1 MMVFPLAFICIFTLL
16 LSLFTKLS
24 MAIDT
29 LSPNETLTDNGKL
42 VSSGEAF
49 ELGFFNPPYSN
60 NRYIGIWFKNVPIQT
75 PIWVANK
82 NNPISDSSGLLTIT
96 TTGNIIITTTTTTNQ
111 TTTVWSSSN
120 SSPPTPPNKP
130 ILQLLDS
137 GNLVVK
143 NGGGDYLWQSFDY
156 PCDTLVAGMK
166 FGWNLRTNQEW
177 FLTSWKT
184 LQDPSSG
191 DYTYKLDRRGLP
203 QIVLHQGSTVTYR
216 SGSWDGVRFGGD
228 PPLHTKAVID
238 PIFIFNSTDVYYSFK
253 NTDDTAISRIV
264 VNQTGSLQLLTWHE
278 RLGEW
283 FNLFT
288 MQRDACDVY
297 GTCGPYGICRF
308 DVLATCYGPNGFIPR
323 SQQEWDRGDWSGG
336 CVRRTPMNCSAPQGF
351 RKLSRLKLPDSS
363 YFLVDM
369 TKMSLVDCKEA
380 CLRNCTCVAFAL
392 TSVSGCV
399 VWFGE
404 LFDMKEFSEHGQ
416 DLYIRMA
423 ASDLGSNK
431 KNQQIAVITS
441 IIVISGV
448 LVLSLIGWYFLRELH
463 MRRAR
468 RLDKRNQKV
477 QDNNRRI
484 VEEEDL
490 ALLLFD
496 LATVSS
502 ATNNFSLTNKIGEG
516 GFGLVYRVIF
526 HNGEL
531 TTGREIAVK
540 RLSKTSGQ
548 GLTEFKNEVILI
560 SKLQH
565 RNLVRL
571 LGCCIHEEERM
582 LIYEYMPNKS
592 LDTFIFNQTRG
603 TSLDWKKRFDIIV
616 GIARGL
622 LYLHRD
628 SRLRVIHR
636 DLKAGN
642 ILLDSEM
649 NPKIADFGLARS
661 FGGDH
666 FEENT
671 NRVIGTYGYM
681 SPEYA
686 INGHFSVKSD
696 VFSFGVMVLEIVS
709 GKKNRGFYDPDHD
722 LNLLGHAWKLWNE
735 GKPIKLFDV
744 FMEDAVPTSEVFRC
758 IQVALLC
765 VQQHPEDR
773 PTMSSVLLMLDSENP
788 VLPMPKQPGFYS
800 ERVITNI
807 DYSSTGKH
815 HCTTN
820 EVTIT
825 MLQGR

>member
-1 MMVFPLAFICIFTLL
+1 
-16 LSLFTKLS
+16 

-29 LSPNETLTDNGKL
+29 LSPNETLADNGKLL

-60 NRYIGIWFKNVPIQT
+60 KRYIGIWFKNVPIQT

-120 SSPPTPPNKP
+120 SSPPTPPNNP

-143 NGGGDYLWQSFDY
+143 NGRGDYLWQSFDY
-156 PCDTLVAGMK
+156 PCDTLVPGMK
-166 FGWNLRTNQEW
+166 LGRNLRTNQEW

-203 QIVLHQGSTVTYR
+203 QIVLYQGSTVKYR
-216 SGSWDGVRFGGD
+216 GGSWDGVRFGGD
-228 PPLHTKAVID
+228 PPLTTKAVVD
-238 PIFIFNSTDVYYSFK
+238 NIFIINSIDVYYTFK
-253 NTDDTAISRIV
+253 NRDDTAISRFV
-264 VNQTGSLQLLTWHE
+264 VNQTGSLQLLTWNE

-283 FNLFT
+283 FNLMT

-297 GTCGPYGICRF
+297 ATCGPYGICRF
-308 DVLATCYGPNGFIPR
+308 YVLAACHCPNGFIPR
-323 SQQEWDRGDWSGG
+323 LQQEWDRGDWSGG

-351 RKLSRLKLPDSS
+351 RKLPGLKLPDSL
-363 YFLVDM
+363 YFLVNM
-369 TKMSLVDCKEA
+369 TKTSLVDCEEA

-392 TSVSGCV
+392 TSVSGCML
-399 VWFGE
+399 WFGE
-404 LFDMKEFSEHGQ
+404 LLDMKEFSEHGQ
-416 DLYIRMA
+416 DLYLRMA
-423 ASDLGSNK
+423 ASDL
-431 KNQQIAVITS
+431 
-441 IIVISGV
+441 
-448 LVLSLIGWYFLRELH
+448 
-463 MRRAR
+463 AR
-468 RLDKRNQKV
+468 RLDNGNQKV
-477 QDNNRRI
+477 QDNNQSI

-496 LATVSS
+496 LATLSS
-502 ATNNFSLTNKIGEG
+502 ATNNFSSTNKIGEG
-516 GFGLVYRVIF
+516 GFGPVYR
-526 HNGEL
+526 GEV
-531 TTGREIAVK
+531 TTGRKIAMK
-540 RLSKTSGQ
+540 RLSKTLGQ

-571 LGCCIHEEERM
+571 LGCCIHEEERL

-603 TSLDWKKRFDIIV
+603 TSLEWKKRFDIIV

-661 FGGDH
+661 FGGDQ

-709 GKKNRGFYDPDHD
+709 GKKNRGFYDPDHG

-744 FMEDAVPTSEVFRC
+744 FMEDPIPTSEVLRC

-765 VQQHPEDR
+765 VQQRPEDR
-773 PTMSSVLLMLDSENP
+773 PTMSYVLLMLDSENP
-788 VLPMPKQPGFYS
+788 VLPMPKQPVFYS
-800 ERVITNI
+800 ESRL
-807 DYSSTGKH
+807 SSTGKH

-825 MLQGR
+825 MLHGR

>member
-1 MMVFPLAFICIFTLL
+1 
-16 LSLFTKLS
+16 

-29 LSPNETLTDNGKL
+29 LSPNETLADNGKLL

-60 NRYIGIWFKNVPIQT
+60 KRYIAIWFKNVPIQS

-96 TTGNIIITTTTTTNQ
+96 TTGNIIITNQ

-120 SSPPTPPNKP
+120 SSPPTPPNNP

-143 NGGGDYLWQSFDY
+143 NGRGDYLWQSFDY
-156 PCDTLVAGMK
+156 PCDTLVPGMK
-166 FGWNLRTNQEW
+166 LGRNLRTNQEW

-203 QIVLHQGSTVTYR
+203 QIVLYQGSTVNYR
-216 SGSWDGVRFGGD
+216 GGSWDGVGFGGD
-228 PPLHTKAVID
+228 PPLPTKAVVD
-238 PIFIFNSTDVYYSFK
+238 NIFIINSIDVYYTFK
-253 NTDDTAISRIV
+253 NRDDTAISRFV
-264 VNQTGSLQLLTWHE
+264 VNQTGSLQLLTWNE

-283 FNLFT
+283 FNLMT

-297 GTCGPYGICRF
+297 ATCGPYGICRF
-308 DVLATCYGPNGFIPR
+308 DVLAACYCPNGFIPR
-323 SQQEWDRGDWSGG
+323 LQQEWDRGDWSGG

-351 RKLSRLKLPDSS
+351 RKLPGLKLPDSL
-363 YFLVDM
+363 YFSVNM
-369 TKMSLVDCKEA
+369 TKMSLVDCE
-380 CLRNCTCVAFAL
+380 
-392 TSVSGCV
+392 
-399 VWFGE
+399 E
-404 LFDMKEFSEHGQ
+404 LLDMKEFSEYGQ
-416 DLYIRMA
+416 DLYLRMA
-423 ASDLGSNK
+423 ASDL
-431 KNQQIAVITS
+431 
-441 IIVISGV
+441 
-448 LVLSLIGWYFLRELH
+448 
-463 MRRAR
+463 AR

-477 QDNNRRI
+477 QDNNQRI

-516 GFGLVYRVIF
+516 GFGPVYR
-526 HNGEL
+526 GEL

-548 GLTEFKNEVILI
+548 GFTEFKNE
-560 SKLQH
+560 
-565 RNLVRL
+565 RR
-571 LGCCIHEEERM
+571 GYR
-582 LIYEYMPNKS
+582 
-592 LDTFIFNQTRG
+592 TRG
-603 TSLDWKKRFDIIV
+603 ISLDWKKRIDIIV

-642 ILLDSEM
+642 ILLDNEM

-661 FGGDH
+661 FGGDQ

-671 NRVIGTYGYM
+671 NKVIGTYGYM

-686 INGHFSVKSD
+686 INGHFSMKSD
-696 VFSFGVMVLEIVS
+696 VFSFGVIVLEIVS

-735 GKPIKLFDV
+735 GNPIKLFDV
-744 FMEDAVPTSEVFRC
+744 FMEDPVPTSEVFRC

-765 VQQHPEDR
+765 VQQRPEDR

-800 ERVITNI
+800 ESQL
-807 DYSSTGKH
+807 SSTGKH

-825 MLQGR
+825 MLHGR

>member
-1 MMVFPLAFICIFTLL
+1 MMVFPLTFICIFTL

-29 LSPNETLTDNGKL
+29 LSPNKTLTDNGKPL

-60 NRYIGIWFKNVPIQT
+60 NRYIGIWFKNVPIRT

-96 TTGNIIITTTTTTNQ
+96 ATGNIIITTNQ
-111 TTTVWSSSN
+111 TTTIWSSSN
-120 SSPPTPPNKP
+120 SSPPTPPNNP
-130 ILQLLDS
+130 IMQLLDS

-156 PCDTLVAGMK
+156 PCDTLVPGMK
-166 FGWNLRTNQEW
+166 LGWNLRTNQEW

-203 QIVLHQGSTVTYR
+203 QIVLRQGSKVNYR
-216 SGSWDGVRFGGD
+216 SGFWDGVRFGGD
-228 PPLHTKAVID
+228 PPLEQNTVFD
-238 PIFIFNSTDVYYSFK
+238 PIFIFNSTDVYFSFK
-253 NTDDTAISRIV
+253 IMDGPVITRLV
-264 VNQTGSLQLLTWHE
+264 VNQTGLLQFLTWNE
-278 RLGEW
+278 RRGEW
-283 FNLFT
+283 FNLLALH
-288 MQRDACDVY
+288 RDACDAY
-297 GTCGPYGICRF
+297 ATCGPYGICRF
-308 DVLATCYGPNGFIPR
+308 DGFAVCNCPNGFIPGL
-323 SQQEWDRGDWSGG
+323 QHDWDRFDWSGG
-336 CVRRTPMNCSAPQGF
+336 CVRRTPMNCSVPQGF
-351 RKLSRLKLPDSS
+351 RKLSGLKLPDTT
-363 YFLVDM
+363 YFFVNK
-369 TKMSLVDCKEA
+369 TKMSQVDCEKA
-380 CLRNCTCVAFAL
+380 CLRNCTCVAFAQ

-399 VWFGE
+399 LWLGE
-404 LFDMKEFSEHGQ
+404 LFDMKESSEGGQ

-431 KNQQIAVITS
+431 KNKRATAITS

-448 LVLSLIGWYFLRELH
+448 LVLSLIGWYFLKELH
-463 MRRAR
+463 KRRAW
-468 RLDKRNQKV
+468 RLDNRNQKV
-477 QDNNRRI
+477 QDNNQGI
-484 VEEEDL
+484 VEDENL

-516 GFGLVYRVIF
+516 GFGPVYR
-526 HNGEL
+526 GEL

-540 RLSKTSGQ
+540 RLSKTSRQ
-548 GLTEFKNEVILI
+548 GLSEFKNEVILI

-603 TSLDWKKRFDIIV
+603 TSLDWKKRFGIIV

-661 FGGDH
+661 FGGDQ

-709 GKKNRGFYDPDHD
+709 GKKNRGFYDRDHG
-722 LNLLGHAWKLWNE
+722 LNLLGHAWKLWHE
-735 GKPIKLFDV
+735 EKPIKLFDV
-744 FMEDAVPTSEVFRC
+744 FMEDPNPTSEVLRC

-765 VQQHPEDR
+765 VQQRPEDR
-773 PTMSSVLLMLDSENP
+773 PTMSYVLLMLDSENP

-807 DYSSTGKH
+807 DYSSIGKH

-825 MLQGR
+825 MLHGR

>member
-423 ASDLGSNK
+423 ASDL
-431 KNQQIAVITS
+431 
-441 IIVISGV
+441 
-448 LVLSLIGWYFLRELH
+448 
-463 MRRAR
+463 AR

>member
-1 MMVFPLAFICIFTLL
+1 MMVFPLTFICIFTLL
-16 LSLFTKLS
+16 LSLITKLS

-29 LSPNETLTDNGKL
+29 LSPNETLADNGKLL
-42 VSSGEAF
+42 VSSGEAY

-60 NRYIGIWFKNVPIQT
+60 KRYIGIWFKNVPIQT

-96 TTGNIIITTTTTTNQ
+96 TTGNIIITNQ

-120 SSPPTPPNKP
+120 SSPPTPPNNP

-143 NGGGDYLWQSFDY
+143 NGRGDYLWQSFDY
-156 PCDTLVAGMK
+156 PCDTLVPGMK
-166 FGWNLRTNQEW
+166 LGRNLRTNQEW

-203 QIVLHQGSTVTYR
+203 QIVLYQGSTVNYR
-216 SGSWDGVRFGGD
+216 GGSWDGVGFGGD
-228 PPLHTKAVID
+228 PPLPTKAVVD
-238 PIFIFNSTDVYYSFK
+238 NIFIINAIDVYYTFK
-253 NTDDTAISRIV
+253 NRDDTAISRFV
-264 VNQTGSLQLLTWHE
+264 VNQTGSLQLLTWNE

-283 FNLFT
+283 FNLMT

-297 GTCGPYGICRF
+297 ATCGPYGICRF
-308 DVLATCYGPNGFIPR
+308 DVLAACYCPNGFIPR
-323 SQQEWDRGDWSGG
+323 LQQEWDRGDWSGG

-351 RKLSRLKLPDSS
+351 RKLPGLKLPDSL
-363 YFLVDM
+363 YFSVNM
-369 TKMSLVDCKEA
+369 TKMSLVDCEEA

-392 TSVSGCV
+392 TSVSGCM

-404 LFDMKEFSEHGQ
+404 LLDMKEFSEYGQ
-416 DLYIRMA
+416 DLYLRMA
-423 ASDLGSNK
+423 ASDL
-431 KNQQIAVITS
+431 
-441 IIVISGV
+441 
-448 LVLSLIGWYFLRELH
+448 
-463 MRRAR
+463 AR

-477 QDNNRRI
+477 QDNNQRI

-516 GFGLVYRVIF
+516 GFGPVYR
-526 HNGEL
+526 GEL

-540 RLSKTSGQ
+540 RLSKTSRQ
-548 GLTEFKNEVILI
+548 GFTEFKNEVILI

-582 LIYEYMPNKS
+582 LIYEYMPNK
-592 LDTFIFNQTRG
+592 NRTRG
-603 TSLDWKKRFDIIV
+603 ISLDWKKRIDIIV

-642 ILLDSEM
+642 ILLDNEM

-661 FGGDH
+661 FGGDQ

-671 NRVIGTYGYM
+671 NKVIGTYGYM

-686 INGHFSVKSD
+686 INGHFSMKSD
-696 VFSFGVMVLEIVS
+696 VFSFGVIVLEIVS

-735 GKPIKLFDV
+735 GNPIKLFDV
-744 FMEDAVPTSEVFRC
+744 FMEDPVPTSEVFRC

-765 VQQHPEDR
+765 VQQRPEDR

-800 ERVITNI
+800 ESQL
-807 DYSSTGKH
+807 SSTGKH

-825 MLQGR
+825 MLHGR

>member
-1 MMVFPLAFICIFTLL
+1 MMVFPLTFICIFTLL
-16 LSLFTKLS
+16 LSLFIKLS

-60 NRYIGIWFKNVPIQT
+60 NRYVGIWFKNVKIQT

-96 TTGNIIITTTTTTNQ
+96 ATGNIIITTTTTANQ

-120 SSPPTPPNKP
+120 SSPPTPPNNP

-156 PCDTLVAGMK
+156 PCDTLVPGMK
-166 FGWNLRTNQEW
+166 LGWNLRTNQEW

-203 QIVLHQGSTVTYR
+203 QIVLHQGSTVKYR
-216 SGSWDGVRFGGD
+216 SGTWDGVRFGGD
-228 PPLHTKAVID
+228 PPLHTKAVVD
-238 PIFIFNSTDVYYSFK
+238 PNFIFNSTDVYYSFK
-253 NTDDTAISRIV
+253 NTDDTAISRFV
-264 VNQTGSLQLLTWHE
+264 VNQTGSLQLLTWNE

-283 FNLFT
+283 FNLIT

-297 GTCGPYGICRF
+297 ATCGPYGLCRF
-308 DVLATCYGPNGFIPR
+308 DVLAACNCPNGFIPR
-323 SQQEWDRGDWSGG
+323 LQQEWDRGDWSGG

-351 RKLSRLKLPDSS
+351 RKLPGLKLPESS

-380 CLRNCTCVAFAL
+380 CLRNCTCVAFSL

-404 LFDMKEFSEHGQ
+404 LLDMKEFSEHGQ

-423 ASDLGSNK
+423 ASDL
-431 KNQQIAVITS
+431 
-441 IIVISGV
+441 
-448 LVLSLIGWYFLRELH
+448 
-463 MRRAR
+463 AR
-468 RLDKRNQKV
+468 RLDNINQKV
-477 QDNNRRI
+477 QDNNQRI

-516 GFGLVYRVIF
+516 GFGPVYR
-526 HNGEL
+526 GEL
-531 TTGREIAVK
+531 TTGKEIAVK

-548 GLTEFKNEVILI
+548 GLEEFKNEVILI

-592 LDTFIFNQTRG
+592 LDTFIFNQTNG

-671 NRVIGTYGYM
+671 NRIIGTYGYM

-744 FMEDAVPTSEVFRC
+744 FMEDPIPTSEVLRC

-765 VQQHPEDR
+765 VQQRPEDR

-800 ERVITNI
+800 ERVITDI
-807 DYSSTGKH
+807 DYSSTGKY

-825 MLQGR
+825 MLHGR

>member
-1 MMVFPLAFICIFTLL
+1 MMAFPLTFICIFTLL

-29 LSPNETLTDNGKL
+29 LSPNETLTDNGKLL

-96 TTGNIIITTTTTTNQ
+96 GTGSIIITTNQ

-120 SSPPTPPNKP
+120 SSPPTPPNNP

-156 PCDTLVAGMK
+156 PCDTLVPGMK
-166 FGWNLRTNQEW
+166 LGRNLRTNQEW

-191 DYTYKLDRRGLP
+191 DYTYKLDHHGLP
-203 QIVLHQGSTVTYR
+203 QMVLHRGSKVNYR
-216 SGSWDGVRFGGD
+216 GGSWDGVRFGGD
-228 PPLHTKAVID
+228 PPLHTKAVVD
-238 PIFIFNSTDVYYSFK
+238 NIFIFNSTDVYYSFK
-253 NTDDTAISRIV
+253 NMDDTAISRFV
-264 VNQTGSLQLLTWHE
+264 VNQTGSLQLLTWNE

-283 FNLFT
+283 FNLMT
-288 MQRDACDVY
+288 MQRDACDDY
-297 GTCGPYGICRF
+297 AKCGPYGICRF
-308 DVLATCYGPNGFIPR
+308 GVLAACHCPNGFIPR
-323 SQQEWDRGDWSGG
+323 SQQEWDMGDWSGG
-336 CVRRTPMNCSAPQGF
+336 CVRRTPRNCSAPEGF
-351 RKLSRLKLPDSS
+351 RKLSGLKLPDSS

-392 TSVSGCV
+392 TTVSGCV

-404 LFDMKEFSEHGQ
+404 LLDMKEFSEHGQ

-423 ASDLGSNK
+423 ASDLDKACTVKHYGKGQLAEKRCEWESMRWWVEIKNHKVHVKERESGLSKKKGLPSEKGSGRYYICQERNPP
-431 KNQQIAVITS
+431 AEERLM
-441 IIVISGV
+441 SGP
-448 LVLSLIGWYFLRELH
+448 LCFILFKCP
-463 MRRAR
+463 R
-468 RLDKRNQKV
+468 RLDKRSQKV
-477 QDNNRRI
+477 QDNNQRI
-484 VEEEDL
+484 VEQEDL

-516 GFGLVYRVIF
+516 GFGPVYR
-526 HNGEL
+526 GEL

-548 GLTEFKNEVILI
+548 GLTEFKNE
-560 SKLQH
+560 
-565 RNLVRL
+565 RR
-571 LGCCIHEEERM
+571 G
-582 LIYEYMPNKS
+582 Y
-592 LDTFIFNQTRG
+592 QTSG

-661 FGGDH
+661 FGGDQ

-709 GKKNRGFYDPDHD
+709 GKKNRGFYDPDHY

-744 FMEDAVPTSEVFRC
+744 FMEDPIPTSEVLRC

-765 VQQHPEDR
+765 VQQRPEDR
-773 PTMSSVLLMLDSENP
+773 PTMSYVLLMLDSENP

-800 ERVITNI
+800 ERAVTDI

-820 EVTIT
+820 EITIT
-825 MLQGR
+825 MLHGR